1 MLLQAE
7 LGEGGGDVDMKR
19 AREDAAGEE
28 GEAGLGGSA
37 AAMGEADGDGSME
50 EGGSDA
56 AAAAGGNAD
65 PQQQQEAGGGF
76 IGPAM
81 RPGGGGAAGA
91 AGASGGAD
99 HDSFRER
106 AKYIPLRLNMEERR
120 LLRLLEAALSV
131 SEYTGGCR
139 VGLQGAWACSA
150 FLWAVR
156 LGVAQHLIVSHTP
169 ACMLL
174 AKSIH
179 CFRHPAL
186 LSCVSAVPGCPPGAD
201 KVDVVSWKKKS
212 GRVHAQI
219 KDMCAILCGEW
230 QSGRVGDP
238 DLEPFES

>member
-19 AREDAAGEE
+19 AREDAAGQE

-37 AAMGEADGDGSME
+37 AAIGEADGDGSME

-131 SEYTGGCR
+131 SEYTGGW
-139 VGLQGAWACSA
+139 VGGWVLGAGWAA
-150 FLWAVR
+150 GGGL
-156 LGVAQHLIVSHTP
+156 
-169 ACMLL
+169 
-174 AKSIH
+174 
-179 CFRHPAL
+179 
-186 LSCVSAVPGCPPGAD
+186 
-201 KVDVVSWKKKS
+201 
-212 GRVHAQI
+212 
-219 KDMCAILCGEW
+219 
-230 QSGRVGDP
+230 
-238 DLEPFES
+238 